1 MRFSHFVFVGVLLLA
16 PMCYGQSGEGTI
28 TGTVVDEQGTPI
40 SGATVWCSVDEG
52 QHMNS
57 TSSGLSDK
65 TGKFQIEHLPWNTY
79 TISATKHA
87 DGYGGSSQLVSEP
100 VILTSEHPSAT
111 VVVKLGPKE
120 GILLPTVSDK
130 VTGERLFDFTVH
142 STVEEFEGQ
151 THNTS
156 SGNWGVSRWT
166 KQVLLPSNKDVM
178 LHITKPGY
186 RPWWYMDPSQPNG
199 PGILRLQPGEVR
211 ELNIELEPNPKATS
225 Q

>member
-1 MRFSHFVFVGVLLLA
+1 MRLNHFVLASALLLA
-16 PMCYGQSGEGTI
+16 PIGYCQSGEGTI
-28 TGTVVDEQGTPI
+28 TGTVVNEQGDPV
-40 SGATVWCSVDEG
+40 SGATIWCSVMQG
-52 QHMNS
+52 TQSNS
-57 TSSGLSDK
+57 VSSGKTDA
-65 TGKFQIEHLPWNTY
+65 TGKFQLEHLPWDTY

-87 DGYGGSSQLVSEP
+87 DGYGGSSQPVSDP
-100 VILTSEHPSAT
+100 VTLTSEHPAAT
-111 VVVKLGPKE
+111 VVLKLGPKE

-156 SGNWGVSRWT
+156 SGSWGVSRWT

-178 LHITKPGY
+178 LHITKLGY
-186 RPWWYMDPSQPNG
+186 RTWWYMDPSQPNG

-211 ELNIELEPNPKATS
+211 ELDIELEPAPKAAP

>member
-1 MRFSHFVFVGVLLLA
+1 MRFSYLVLVGMLLLA
-16 PMCYGQSGEGTI
+16 PMVYCQSGEGTI

-40 SGATVWCSVDEG
+40 SGATIWCAIDEG
-52 QHMNS
+52 QQM
-57 TSSGLSDK
+57 TGTAGGLSDK
-65 TGKFQIEHLPWNTY
+65 TGKFQVGHLPWNKY
-79 TISATKHA
+79 TVSATKRA
-87 DGYGGSSQLVSEP
+87 EGYGGNEAGAYQTVT
-100 VILTSEHPSAT
+100 LTSAQPSAD

-120 GILLPTVSDK
+120 GILVPTVSDK

-156 SGNWGVSRWT
+156 SGSWGVSRWT

-178 LHITKPGY
+178 LHITKSGY
-186 RPWWYMDPSQPNG
+186 RTWWYMDPSQPNG
-199 PGILRLQPGEVR
+199 PGMLRLQPGEVK
-211 ELNIELEPNPKATS
+211 ELNIELEPAPEAAP